1 MWIVQKI
8 KRESLVIQLPDSSLT
23 ELNNY
28 NFYSMK
34 EGFFMF
40 GKKKKVKHAERHVDY
55 KVSSENLAMPE
66 LHIGEDKG
74 EEQPEKKDDGF
85 ITYENVA
92 IPEVHIKKRKEAGQ
106 YIRGKNIAELI
117 DFRAWKTFSVL

>member
-1 MWIVQKI
+1 MQI
-8 KRESLVIQLPDSSLT
+8 
-23 ELNNY
+23 
-28 NFYSMK
+28 
-34 EGFFMF
+34 
-40 GKKKKVKHAERHVDY
+40 

-92 IPEVHIKKRKEAGQ
+92 IPEVHIKKRK
-106 YIRGKNIAELI
+106 
-117 DFRAWKTFSVL
+117 

>member
-8 KRESLVIQLPDSSLT
+8 KRESLVIQLPDNPRYQVKISVIQLPDSSLT

-40 GKKKKVKHAERHVDY
+40 GKKKKVKRAERHVDY

-92 IPEVHIKKRKEAGQ
+92 IPEVHIKKRK
-106 YIRGKNIAELI
+106 
-117 DFRAWKTFSVL
+117 

>member
-1 MWIVQKI
+1 MQIVQKI
-8 KRESLVIQLPDSSLT
+8 KRESLVIQLSDSSLT

-92 IPEVHIKKRKEAGQ
+92 IPEVHIKKRK
-106 YIRGKNIAELI
+106 
-117 DFRAWKTFSVL
+117 

>member
-40 GKKKKVKHAERHVDY
+40 GKKKKVKHEKHHTDY
-55 KVSSENLAMPE
+55 KVSSEKAPE
-66 LHIGEDKG
+66 ER
-74 EEQPEKKDDGF
+74 KDEF

-92 IPEVHIKKRKEAGQ
+92 IPEIHIKKSSNSPQDR
-106 YIRGKNIAELI
+106 
-117 DFRAWKTFSVL
+117 

>member
-40 GKKKKVKHAERHVDY
+40 GKKKKVKHEKHYTDY

-66 LHIGEDKG
+66 LHIGEGRSEKAP
-74 EEQPEKKDDGF
+74 EERKDEF

-92 IPEVHIKKRKEAGQ
+92 IPEIHIKKNSNSPQDR
-106 YIRGKNIAELI
+106 
-117 DFRAWKTFSVL
+117 

>member
-28 NFYSMK
+28 NFYCM
-34 EGFFMF
+34 
-40 GKKKKVKHAERHVDY
+40 KKVKHEKRNVDY

-66 LHIGEDKG
+66 LHIGEDKC

-92 IPEVHIKKRKEAGQ
+92 IPEVHIKKRK
-106 YIRGKNIAELI
+106 
-117 DFRAWKTFSVL
+117 